1 MERRGW
7 QDKAGCKVTPT
18 AHSSRMEVSQAF
30 IWFTVKARQT
40 DTIFNNLLHQI
51 DVTLLRCAFNSLGK
65 SKAKGVDG
73 ITKSRYGENLE
84 LNLADLHARI
94 HENQYRT
101 KPSRVIQIPKAN
113 GKLRPIAISTIED
126 KIVQRAV
133 TMILETIY
141 EPVFLDSSLG
151 ACRSILQ
158 KRKFQWRRL
167 SEEDEQKN
175 RRRSCSYVDGFF
187 AKSDEAGR
195 MPMKF
200 AAGEYSDRLLG
211 FRPKRGCHKAIQKV
225 YQLLGSGRRPYVID
239 VDIEKFFNSM
249 NHKRLMEFLRLKI
262 NDRRF
267 LHLVGKLLRTMVRED
282 GLDVINEVG
291 SPQGS
296 IVSPILANIYLHYVL
311 DEWFEKIGAGHYQ
324 RMVRY
329 ADDVIFCFRDEDK
342 AREFKPTLQKRL
354 EEYGLG
360 LNEEK
365 TKIVLFEKG
374 AHEAFHFLGFTFYWG
389 KDRKRNVYLKVKTQ
403 AEKLRMKLAE
413 IKVWL
418 KKIRNRMSLNNI
430 ISELKMKL
438 SGHYAYYGIETNSKT
453 WVFYNLCLKLLFKW
467 INRRSQKRSYSWKGF
482 MDRLKHSPL
491 PKPFLANKF
500 SFAQDIFA
508 FAI

>member
-73 ITKSRYGENLE
+73 ITKTRYGENLE

-141 EPVFLDSSLG
+141 EPVFLDSS
-151 ACRSILQ
+151 
-158 KRKFQWRRL
+158 
-167 SEEDEQKN
+167 
-175 RRRSCSYVDGFF
+175 
-187 AKSDEAGR
+187 
-195 MPMKF
+195 
-200 AAGEYSDRLLG
+200 LG

-500 SFAQDIFA
+500 SFTQDVFA

>member
-141 EPVFLDSSLG
+141 EPVFLDSS
-151 ACRSILQ
+151 
-158 KRKFQWRRL
+158 
-167 SEEDEQKN
+167 
-175 RRRSCSYVDGFF
+175 
-187 AKSDEAGR
+187 
-195 MPMKF
+195 
-200 AAGEYSDRLLG
+200 LG

-500 SFAQDIFA
+500 SFTQDVFA